1 MIKYKKPAEPHEA
14 ATAKKPE
21 IGSMLL
27 RTYMTSLLCLVLCVS
42 MFFGTSYAWFTSEV
56 NNTGNEIYIGVLDV
70 ELEKRI
76 SNTEWVP
83 LSTVATDGTQPNKLY
98 SNSVHWEPGYTA
110 FETLKVRNEGSLAF
124 SYTLSFT
131 DGKVVNK
138 ANEAVSDGKSV
149 TDNFEVWVY
158 NGALTQ
164 PDTVTFAD
172 VNDTNGWKKVG
183 DSLTDVLAGKA
194 VLSGTMETEGEED
207 LYTIA
212 VHMKEDIDT
221 SVMGH
226 KISMNVKLIAY
237 QTVTDENA
245 RYDQMVATAEE
256 LQAAFQKGGTVALA
270 ADITA
275 KDVQTL
281 ATVPEGTSVELY
293 LNNHTIT
300 ANLVE
305 KEEASTQLFY
315 VNPGAQ
321 LTIYGGEDEKNT
333 VLVDAANSNSRTS
346 AIINNCG
353 GTVVISGGKYQ
364 MTYGTYEE
372 GYLIPTIVDNNSTLG
387 KATLIIN
394 GGIFGHTRNMFRNYA
409 NNNSAVAAIVIN
421 GGSFHGAVGDPA
433 TIWNQK
439 PSASIQG
446 NAGTVALNGGIFTN
460 MEVCTGF
467 VDANNTHTDISVSNG
482 ITLGEWGA
490 AGSEWIATIQPAPVT
505 GE

>member
-212 VHMKEDIDT
+212 VHMKEDVDT

-281 ATVPEGTSVELY
+281 ATVLEGKSVDLY
-293 LNNHTIT
+293 LNGHNIM
-300 ANLVE
+300 ANLVTQGSDP
-305 KEEASTQLFY
+305 AQLFY
-315 VNPGAQ
+315 VDSGAK
-321 LTIYGGEDEKNT
+321 LTIHGDTNNGE
-333 VLVDAANSNSRTS
+333 VFVDAPKAEPFS
-346 AIINNCG
+346 AVIRNCG
-353 GTVVISGGKYQ
+353 GTV
-364 MTYGTYEE
+364 E
-372 GYLIPTIVDNNSTLG
+372 
-387 KATLIIN
+387 IN
-394 GGIFGHTRNMFRNYA
+394 GGSYRLNYDNTVTTGSRPVFVDNDMA
-409 NNNSAVAAIVIN
+409 KLVIN
-421 GGSFHGAVGDPA
+421 GGVFNGINNEEIYNHKSGTG
-433 TIWNQK
+433 TL
-439 PSASIQG
+439 
-446 NAGTVALNGGIFTN
+446 GTVEINGGTFTKSVVRTEIDN
-460 MEVCTGF
+460 GNPVGVTVADEGEVTLEW
-467 VDANNTHTDISVSNG
+467 NTDGVAVIK
-482 ITLGEWGA
+482 
-490 AGSEWIATIQPAPVT
+490 PAPVT